1 MMKQKLTMRPGGHFG
16 QGRGLAWDIV
26 WFKVEGL
33 PDREEAKIAR
43 SGNGW
48 KLLRLKD
55 GVGDW
60 EGDYDS
66 PEDALAALQSED
78 S

>member
-48 KLLRLKD
+48 
-55 GVGDW
+55 
-60 EGDYDS
+60 
-66 PEDALAALQSED
+66 
-78 S
+78 